1 MTLSPL
7 SPRRHHSTQ
16 QLVQRLIREYVRP
29 YLGWLALALFF
40 MALVAGTTALSAWLM
55 EPVVNEVFVAKRLD
69 ALWLVGFAILATFLV
84 KGLANYGQATLM
96 SAVGLRIVADTQN
109 RLFRHLSHMDL
120 AFFHAHSTGGLV
132 SRFVIDIQM
141 MRAAVSDVLTSL
153 GKDLLSLIGLIAI
166 LFIQDWELAL
176 ISCFV
181 FPLAILPIVRLGRR
195 MRKVTANTQQEIGQM
210 TTLLEQTFQGI
221 RVVKSY
227 GMEAYE
233 THRVETLVGR
243 IYRLTFRS
251 ARIRAASRPI
261 METLGGIA
269 IALVVV
275 YGGFRVIQD
284 QTSPGSFF
292 SFITALLLAYEPMKR
307 LANLNATLQEGLAGA
322 ERLFDLLDTPPSMK
336 EKPDAGVLAVR
347 EGSIR
352 FENVSFAYGTGKAV
366 LNDLSLLVPAGKV
379 AALVGPSGAGKSTAL
394 NLIPRFYD
402 VTAGRVLIDGVDV
415 RDVTL
420 ASLRRQIALV
430 SQEIILFDDTIRA
443 NIAYGREGAD
453 DAEIAAAARRAGAES
468 FIAALP
474 KGYNTVVGEQGI
486 KLSGGQRQRLAIA
499 RAVLKNSPILL
510 LDEATSALDA
520 ESERYVQAALAEL
533 MRDRTTLV
541 IAHRLS
547 TVVSADIIYVMER
560 GCVVEMG
567 THAEL
572 LARGGLYARLY
583 ALQSAD
589 EQALPGGIRA
599 AQA

>member
-1 MTLSPL
+1 MTATAPH
-7 SPRRHHSTQ
+7 RHHRSTHE
-16 QLVQRLIREYVRP
+16 LVRRLIREYVRP
-29 YLGWLALALFF
+29 YLGWLAFALFF

-55 EPVVNEVFVAKRLD
+55 EPVVNEVFVAKRLE
-69 ALWLVGFAILATFLV
+69 ALWLVSVAILATFFV
-84 KGLANYGQATLM
+84 KGLANYGQAALM

-153 GKDLLSLIGLIAI
+153 GKDLLSLIGLIAV

-176 ISCFV
+176 ISCLV

-195 MRKVTANTQQEIGQM
+195 MRKVTANTQREIGLM

-233 THRVETLVGR
+233 RQRVENLVER
-243 IYRLTFRS
+243 VYRLTFRS

-275 YGGFRVIQD
+275 YGGYRVIQE
-284 QTSPGSFF
+284 QTDPGSFF

-307 LANLNATLQEGLAGA
+307 LANLNASLQEGLAGA
-322 ERLFDLLDTPPSMK
+322 ERLFVLLDTPPVMQ
-336 EKPDAGVLAVR
+336 EKADARPLTVSAG
-347 EGSIR
+347 GIR
-352 FENVSFAYGTGKAV
+352 FENVSFAYGSGKKVLDDLTLDVPPGKAV
-366 LNDLSLLVPAGKV
+366 
-379 AALVGPSGAGKSTAL
+379 ALVGPSGAGKSTAL

-420 ASLRRQIALV
+420 ASLRRHIALV
-430 SQEIILFDDTIRA
+430 SQEITLFDDTIRA
-443 NIAYGREGAD
+443 NIAYGRQGAD
-453 DAEIAAAARRAGAES
+453 DADIAAAARRAGAEA
-468 FIAALP
+468 FIMALP
-474 KGYNTVVGEQGI
+474 QGYDTVVGEQGI

-499 RAVLKNSPILL
+499 RAVLKNAPILL

-520 ESERYVQAALAEL
+520 ESERHVQTALSEL
-533 MRDRTTLV
+533 MRNRTTFV

-547 TVVSADIIYVMER
+547 TVVSADLIYVMER
-560 GCVVEMG
+560 GRVAEAG
-567 THAEL
+567 THSEL

-583 ALQSAD
+583 ALQSSD
-589 EQALPGGIRA
+589 EHKPPGAVRVARA
-599 AQA
+599 

>member
-1 MTLSPL
+1 LNAKPL
-7 SPRRHHSTQ
+7 HRRHRPTQ
-16 QLVQRLIREYVRP
+16 ELVRRLIREYVRP

-40 MALVAGTTALSAWLM
+40 MVLVAGTTAMSAWLM
-55 EPVVNEVFVAKRLD
+55 EPVVNEVFVARRLD
-69 ALWLVGFAILATFLV
+69 ALWLVGIAILATFCL

-96 SAVGLRIVADTQN
+96 SATGLRIVADTQN
-109 RLFRHLSHMDL
+109 RLFRHLASMDL

-153 GKDLLSLIGLIAI
+153 GRDVLSLIGLIAI
-166 LFIQDWELAL
+166 LFIQDWELAV

-181 FPLAILPIVRLGRR
+181 FPLAILPILRLGRR

-227 GMEAYE
+227 GMEAHE
-233 THRVETLVGR
+233 TQRVESLVER
-243 IYRLTFRS
+243 VYRLTFRS

-275 YGGFRVIQD
+275 YGGYRVIQAETD
-284 QTSPGSFF
+284 PGSFF

-322 ERLFDLLDTPPSMK
+322 ERLFAMLDTPPAMK
-336 EKPDAGVLAVR
+336 EKPDARVLKVS

-352 FENVSFAYGTGKAV
+352 FESVSFAYGPGKSV
-366 LNDLSLLVPAGKV
+366 LEDLALVVPAGKV

-402 VTAGRVLIDGVDV
+402 VTAGRVLIDGADV

-420 ASLRRQIALV
+420 ESLRRNIALV
-430 SQEIILFDDTIRA
+430 SQEITLFDDTIRA
-443 NIAYGREGAD
+443 NIAYGRKGAD
-453 DAEIAAAARRAGAES
+453 DADIAAAARRAGAEA

-474 KGYNTVVGEQGI
+474 KGYDTVVGEQGI

-499 RAVLKNSPILL
+499 RAVLKDAPILL

-520 ESERYVQAALAEL
+520 ESERHVQVALGEL
-533 MRDRTTLV
+533 MRNRTTLV

-547 TVVSADIIYVMER
+547 TVVGADVIYVMDR
-560 GCVVEMG
+560 GRVAEVG
-567 THAEL
+567 THHEL
-572 LARGGLYARLY
+572 LARSGLYARLY

-589 EQALPGGIRA
+589 EPAPASGIRA
-599 AQA
+599 ARA